1 MTGVIFHANKTGKT
15 SKESALKRPASMPS
29 LFTCGLRR
37 LTFRLLWLVIA
48 CLLPLPLC
56 AETLTS
62 SLSEPLRIGI
72 DIGMSLLLT
81 LPLAILAIVFVRL
94 HRLQEKESNERQH
107 LLQELAENERHF
119 RFIAENSADVI
130 WLLDIDTLQMSYISP
145 SVQELLG
152 YTPAEVMA
160 KKVFSLVTPEAAL
173 RLEELLANAIDRW
186 NTGEHPLSRRIL
198 QVDHLHKDGHLVHVE
213 IMTTLHANSQ
223 GKLVSVLGV
232 TRDISD
238 RHANDEMMH
247 HLAFYDAL
255 TGLPNRRLLEDR
267 LRQTIAMAQ
276 RENLRFAIL
285 FVDLDKFKPVN
296 DSYGHAVGD
305 WLLKEVAST
314 LEVTLRAS
322 DTVARLGGDEFVIIL
337 PKVETTQSAMR
348 VAAKVHEQLDTP
360 FETDDGLQLRIS
372 CCIGVCLYPL
382 HGTTPKQLLKH
393 ADHAMYQAKESGGK
407 RTCLFVASPEE
418 PPLSGPAEEGVS
430 LHLNWRESYNSG
442 NELIDHEH
450 QQLFTQTNAL
460 LKTLLSPDRTTT
472 KIEQQLTTLL
482 QGTACH
488 FASEERL
495 LAELHYPELEQHKIE
510 HDCLLQKAGM
520 LKEAAS
526 RGELSAGEVID
537 YIAREVVL
545 GHMLK
550 EDRKY
555 FPLTMGQSNPP

>member
-1 MTGVIFHANKTGKT
+1 
-15 SKESALKRPASMPS
+15 
-29 LFTCGLRR
+29 
-37 LTFRLLWLVIA
+37 
-48 CLLPLPLC
+48 
-56 AETLTS
+56 
-62 SLSEPLRIGI
+62 
-72 DIGMSLLLT
+72 MSLLLT
-81 LPLAILAIVFVRL
+81 LPLAILAIVFIRL
-94 HRLQEKESNERQH
+94 HRLQERESHERQH

-130 WLLDIDTLQMSYISP
+130 WLLDIESLKMSYISP
-145 SVQELLG
+145 SIQELLG
-152 YTPAEVMA
+152 YTPAEVMEMQ
-160 KKVFSLVTPEAAL
+160 VFSLVTPDAAL
-173 RLEELLANAIDRW
+173 RIEDLLTNAVEHW
-186 NTGEHPLSRRIL
+186 NAGAPYLSKHIL
-198 QVDHLHKDGHLVHVE
+198 QLDHVHRDGHLVHVE
-213 IMTTLHANSQ
+213 IMTTLHANSE
-223 GKLVSVLGV
+223 GKLVSILGV
-232 TRDISD
+232 TRDISE

-276 RENLRFAIL
+276 RESQRFSLL
-285 FVDLDKFKPVN
+285 FVDLDKFKPIN
-296 DSYGHAVGD
+296 DNYGHAMGD

-314 LEVTLRAS
+314 LEATLRAS

-360 FETDDGLQLRIS
+360 FETDGGLTLRIS

-393 ADHAMYQAKESGGK
+393 ADQAMYQAKESGGK
-407 RTCLFVASPEE
+407 RTCLFVSSPEE
-418 PPLSGPAEEGVS
+418 PPASNTPEEGVS
-430 LHLNWRESYNSG
+430 LHIFWRESYGSG

-450 QQLFTQTNAL
+450 QQLFAQTNAL
-460 LKTLLSPDRTTT
+460 IKTLLSPDQESAR
-472 KIEQQLTTLL
+472 IEQQLDSLL

-510 HDCLLQKAGM
+510 HDCLLQKARM

-526 RGELSAGEVID
+526 RGELSAGEVLN
-537 YIAREVVL
+537 YVAREVIL
-545 GHMLK
+545 GHMLR

-555 FPLTMGQSNPP
+555 FPLTMAQTRDNTP

>member
-1 MTGVIFHANKTGKT
+1 MRWQGLSSTLIRRQT
-15 SKESALKRPASMPS
+15 SKECALKRPANKPS
-29 LFTCGLRR
+29 LFTSRR
-37 LTFRLLWLVIA
+37 KRSALQLLWLVIA
-48 CLLPLPLC
+48 CLLP
-56 AETLTS
+56 A
-62 SLSEPLRIGI
+62 SLYAAALDEDLKVGI

-81 LPLAILAIVFVRL
+81 MPLAILAVVFVRL
-94 HRLQEKESNERQH
+94 HRLQEKESDERQH

-130 WLLDIDTLQMSYISP
+130 WLLDIDSLQMSYISP

-152 YTPAEVMA
+152 YTPAEVME
-160 KKVFSLVTPEAAL
+160 KKVFSLVTPDAAL
-173 RLEELLANAIDRW
+173 RLEELLSNAVERW
-186 NTGEHPLSRRIL
+186 NAGEQHLSKRIL
-198 QVDHLHKDGHLVHVE
+198 QVDHVHKDGHLVHVE
-213 IMTTLHANSQ
+213 IMTTLHANSE
-223 GKLVSVLGV
+223 GKLVSILGV
-232 TRDISD
+232 TRDISE

-276 RENLRFAIL
+276 RESQRFTLL
-285 FVDLDKFKPVN
+285 FVDLDKFKPIN

-348 VAAKVHEQLDTP
+348 VAAKVHEQLETP

-407 RTCLFVASPEE
+407 RTCLFVALPEE
-418 PPLSGPAEEGVS
+418 QQPTDNPGEGVS
-430 LHLNWRESYNSG
+430 LHLFWRESYSSG

-450 QQLFTQTNAL
+450 QQLFAQTNAL
-460 LKTLLSPDRTTT
+460 LRTLLSPAQEKT

-482 QGTACH
+482 QGTASH

-495 LAELHYPELEQHKIE
+495 LAEMNYPELEQHKIE
-510 HDCLLQKAGM
+510 HDCLLQKARM

-537 YIAREVVL
+537 YVAREIVQV
-545 GHMLK
+545 HMLK

-555 FPLTMGQSNPP
+555 FPLTMARSNSSLP